1 MTKLVRRKNSK
12 FGGTMSDH
20 RLLLPALLQDGT
32 LISIHTFKWPAV
44 FIKDRFFFQNP
55 VFCFKKKLKHAVS
68 GP

>member
-1 MTKLVRRKNSK
+1 MTKFVRRKNSK

-32 LISIHTFKWPAV
+32 LISIHTFKWPTV
-44 FIKDRFFFQNP
+44 FIKDRFFFRTRS
-55 VFCFKKKLKHAVS
+55 FALKKKLKHAVS